1 VALIIDTSAI
11 LAVVA
16 NEPERPALIA
26 ATSGHEL
33 IAPGSV
39 PWEIG
44 NALSAMLKRR
54 RITPAQ
60 AQEAVAIFRRIQIQF
75 VDVDLSRAVRI
86 AAEANIYAYDAYL
99 IACAQSRG
107 LPLLTLDRGLARTAA
122 QAGVPL
128 VEVQG

>member
-1 VALIIDTSAI
+1 MIIDTSAI

-26 ATSGHEL
+26 ATAGREL

-60 AQEAVAIFRRIQIQF
+60 AQEAVAVFRRIQIRL
-75 VDVDLSRAVRI
+75 VDVDLSEAVRI
-86 AAEANIYAYDAYL
+86 AAGSNIYAYDAYL
-99 IACAQSRG
+99 IACARSRR
-107 LPLLTLDRGLARTAA
+107 LPLLTLDRGLARAAA
-122 QAGVPL
+122 QAGVTL
-128 VEVQG
+128 VEVEQ